1 MFTSDEWMKNK
12 LSKEAKGKEAT
23 KTTIMPSFWNHVRYT
38 LKVMAPLVRVLRL
51 VDGEKKPAMGYIYEA
66 MDKAK
71 EAIMKSFKNDES
83 KYKDVFAII
92 DNRWNCQLHRP
103 LHAAGHF
110 LNPEYYYGNPALEF
124 DLEVTNGLYE
134 CIKRLVPSREVQQKI
149 LLELPIYKSANGLF
163 GVDFAK
169 SQTKILAPG
178 EKNTTF
184 SFQISFDFKL

>member
-1 MFTSDEWMKNK
+1 
-12 LSKEAKGKEAT
+12 
-23 KTTIMPSFWNHVRYT
+23 
-38 LKVMAPLVRVLRL
+38 
-51 VDGEKKPAMGYIYEA
+51 

-169 SQTKILAPG
+169 SQTKTLAPG

-184 SFQISFDFKL
+184 SFQISFNFKL